1 MKKFHLKLS
10 IAQIKDLTIIFTC
23 FATVIGIATA
33 VFQLRDTW
41 RQEKF
46 VGLSQARDVI
56 DKEDTIHQE
65 IAEFMLSTNHLSPQM
80 LLAKYGSGRAIYY
93 SDEMNEYQK
102 ICHHYEEVGA
112 LIQAG
117 YIDFDLYYQIEV
129 FPDYFW
135 ERTTDLRQLIRDN
148 WDGKA
153 RPLPDFLKNFERLHR
168 QYQKRRS
175 EEE

>member
-1 MKKFHLKLS
+1 
-10 IAQIKDLTIIFTC
+10 
-23 FATVIGIATA
+23 
-33 VFQLRDTW
+33 
-41 RQEKF
+41 
-46 VGLSQARDVI
+46 VI

-65 IAEFMLSTNHLSPQM
+65 LAAFMLATNHLSPQA

-135 ERTTDLRQLIRDN
+135 AKTTDLRQLIRDN
-148 WDGKA
+148 WDGKG
-153 RPLPDFLKNFERLHR
+153 RPLPDFLKNFERLQR
-168 QYQKRRS
+168 QYQKRR
-175 EEE
+175 